1 MCVCMCMG
9 NYESVENA
17 LNVVI
22 AIVQGASVL
31 RRECSTW
38 TTSSAGWSTSS
49 VLLRGCCPTIYMWPS
64 QGFESTWGQYDHNHR
79 DLGSKDTQLRC
90 TYGLR

>member
-38 TTSSAGWSTSS
+38 TTSSAGWEYQQRVATRMLSHHLHVAIT
-49 VLLRGCCPTIYMWPS
+49 GI
-64 QGFESTWGQYDHNHR
+64 
-79 DLGSKDTQLRC
+79 
-90 TYGLR
+90 